1 MASKFDSS
9 AKNAPQGQPPRS
21 APPSGRLTSL
31 ALLGGGALV
40 IAGGVAF
47 YLASQK
53 AAKPV
58 PDDAITITITITGKT
73 CEPNDLTV
81 PAGRRTFRIINNS
94 DRTVEWEILDG
105 VMVVEERE
113 NIAPGFSSLLT
124 ARLEAGTY
132 EITCGLLSNPR
143 GRLIVT
149 PSEESSDSTRPPLT
163 AFIGPLAEYRVY
175 LVLETSALGAATS
188 DLAQAIR
195 EGDIERARQL
205 YGPAR
210 ALYRHIEPVAQRFVD
225 LDSAISARA
234 DYLDKREDDPAFTGF
249 HRLEYG
255 LFAQNSLT
263 GLAPV
268 ADALVA
274 DIATLEER
282 LGALQLPPER
292 MADGART
299 LLTRLAGS
307 FASTGEE
314 RYSGSDLASLD
325 ATLAGTAKIIALLN
339 PLVAKADPAAA
350 ENAQIKLNAA
360 VARLEALRVPQG
372 YPRLETLNPEQRS
385 AIAEDLRALADAT
398 ARLNAAIGLE

>member
-1 MASKFDSS
+1 MASNFDSS
-9 AKNAPQGQPPRS
+9 GTNGPQGSPPQS
-21 APPSGRLTSL
+21 SPPSRRLTTL
-31 ALLGGGALV
+31 ALVGGGVLV
-40 IAGGVAF
+40 VAGGVAF

-58 PDDAITITITITGKT
+58 PDDAITITITGKT
-73 CEPNDLTV
+73 CDPNDLTV
-81 PAGRRTFRIINNS
+81 PAGRRTFKIINKS

-124 ARLEAGTY
+124 TRLEAGTY
-132 EITCGLLSNPR
+132 EITCGLLNNPR
-143 GRLIVT
+143 GRLVVT
-149 PSEESSDSTRPPLT
+149 PSAESTDSTRPPLT

-175 LVLETSALGAATS
+175 LVLETSALSAAAS
-188 DLAQAIR
+188 DLAQAIG

-205 YGPAR
+205 YVPTR

-234 DYLDKREDDPAFTGF
+234 DYLDKREEDPAFIGF

-255 LFAQNSLT
+255 LFEQNSLT

-268 ADALVA
+268 ADKLVA
-274 DIATLEER
+274 DITTLEER
-282 LGALQLPPER
+282 LSALQLPPER

-299 LLTRLAGS
+299 LLTRLADS
-307 FASTGEE
+307 FPSTGEE
-314 RYSGSDLASLD
+314 RYSGSDLASLR
-325 ATLAGTAKIIALLN
+325 ATLEGTAKIIALLN
-339 PLVAKADPAAA
+339 PLVVKADPAAA
-350 ENAQIKLNAA
+350 ENAQARLNAA
-360 VARLEALRVPQG
+360 VAQLEALHTAQG
-372 YPRLETLNPEQRS
+372 YPRFDTLSPQQRS
-385 AIAEDLRALADAT
+385 AIADDLRALADAT